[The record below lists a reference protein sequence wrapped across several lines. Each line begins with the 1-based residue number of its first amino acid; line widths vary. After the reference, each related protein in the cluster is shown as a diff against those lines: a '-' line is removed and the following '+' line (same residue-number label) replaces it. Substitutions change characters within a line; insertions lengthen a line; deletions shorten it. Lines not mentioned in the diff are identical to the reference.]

1 MNQIPNAE
9 LFFKEGKKL
18 VRKST
23 HELFA
28 GRSVLVVGLNGAFD
42 PTDEKMVK
50 EYEKLYLHFKDTT
63 III

>member
-42 PTDEKMVK
+42 STDEKMVK
-50 EYEKLYLHFKDTT
+50 EYEKLRS
-63 III
+63 